1 MFLIMFAIFRREL
14 RNYFSSPIAYIYI
27 AVYYAL
33 SSFYFFGTTLVAN
46 STNLSYVFSSLFT
59 ISIFMIPILTMRLL
73 SEDKK
78 YKTDQALLTAPVSL
92 LSVVMGKYLAALL
105 VYLIGIGITLVFAVI
120 VAFFTPPDWAVVFGH
135 FLGTL
140 LLGAAL
146 IAIGTFISSLTENQ
160 VVAAVGGF
168 VVGFALM
175 LVDSLSSIVQSPLL
189 QGIINGVSFTARYQS
204 FTVGVLDLADVL
216 FFLSVCVA
224 FIFFTVRVFEK
235 RRWS

>member
-1 MFLIMFAIFRREL
+1 MFAIFRREL

-33 SSFYFFGTTLVAN
+33 ASFYFFGTTLVAN
-46 STNLSYVFSSLFT
+46 STNLSYVFSALFT

-78 YKTDQALLTAPVSL
+78 YKTDQALITAPVSL
-92 LSVVMGKYLAALL
+92 LGMVMGKYLAALL
-105 VYLIGIGITLVFAVI
+105 IYLIGIGITFVFAVI
-120 VAFFTPPDWAVVFGH
+120 VAFFTPPDWAVFFGN
-135 FLGTL
+135 FLGTF

-146 IAIGTFISSLTENQ
+146 VAIGTFISSLTENQ
-160 VVAAVGGF
+160 VIAAVGGF
-168 VVGFALM
+168 LVGFMLM
-175 LVDSLSSIVQSPLL
+175 LMDSLSSIVQSTLL
-189 QGIINGVSFTARYQS
+189 REVIDGISFTARYQS
-204 FTVGVLDLADVL
+204 FTVGVLDFADVL

-235 RRWS
+235 RRWA